1 MTIGLI
7 DELRRRD
14 DQRFKDLM
22 ARMKAD
28 IDAQRARVEEIDAT
42 DDFEVLL
49 AQALAR
55 SSN

>member
-28 IDAQRARVEEIDAT
+28 IDSQRARVEEIDAT